1 MTIRLWQ
8 DNILFSN
15 FPKLS
20 KQTLA
25 HWGTLTSKS
34 KARPSKKNMFQT
46 ANLKVTDIFKKP
58 LLLSI
63 FFFSLI
69 WLVNFSLVLLET
81 CMTIELKHRENL
93 KLSISLP
100 ISNFGKRLCVG
111 FWIVCKFY
119 AFLLFQCL
127 E

>member
-46 ANLKVTDIFKKP
+46 PNLKVTDIF
-58 LLLSI
+58 
-63 FFFSLI
+63 
-69 WLVNFSLVLLET
+69 
-81 CMTIELKHRENL
+81 
-93 KLSISLP
+93 
-100 ISNFGKRLCVG
+100 
-111 FWIVCKFY
+111 
-119 AFLLFQCL
+119 
-127 E
+127 